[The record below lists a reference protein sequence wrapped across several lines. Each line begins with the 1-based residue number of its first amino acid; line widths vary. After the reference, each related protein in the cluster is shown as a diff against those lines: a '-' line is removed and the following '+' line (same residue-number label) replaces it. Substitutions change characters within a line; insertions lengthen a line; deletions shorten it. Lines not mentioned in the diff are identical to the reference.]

1 MKKIITVL
9 FVLFF
14 YVTSVTA
21 QSINDIKGLSVGA
34 KAPDF
39 TAKDQNGKLIKLSDE
54 LKNGPVVVM
63 FYRGQWCPYCNR
75 LLKKVEDSLPMI
87 KEKGA
92 TVLAITPETDEAI
105 LQTIAK
111 TKATYSLMNDHGL
124 KIMRSY
130 DVAYRVDTGT
140 VEKYKKYG
148 IDFDKSNG
156 SNGAYLPVPA
166 TYIIGKDGTIKY
178 VYFNR
183 DYKERA
189 SIKELL
195 ENL

>member
-166 TYIIGKDGTIKY
+166 TYIVGKDGTIKY